1 LKHVFIFEKSKA
13 IWHIIN
19 TPSKA
24 LMLLFYRLLVSTTS
38 YKQNSPQTSNFHLN
52 KMRFYINIVLATALF
67 SLANT
72 APTPN
77 PHVHYV
83 ELPARSYADDKR
95 ALNAVIVDEKREAAL
110 NAVIVDEKRAPALNA
125 VVVADEKRT
134 PALNAV
140 IVDEKR
146 APALNAVIVDE

>member
-1 LKHVFIFEKSKA
+1 
-13 IWHIIN
+13 
-19 TPSKA
+19 
-24 LMLLFYRLLVSTTS
+24 
-38 YKQNSPQTSNFHLN
+38 
-52 KMRFYINIVLATALF
+52 MRFSINIIVAAALF
-67 SLANT
+67 NLANT

-83 ELPARSYADDKR
+83 ELPVRSYADDKR

-125 VVVADEKRT
+125 VIVDEKRT